1 MSSEV
6 VVATPPLLPALDELV
21 DEARGYLAAAEAV
34 STRRNYATDWRAFS
48 LGAPQLLDHR
58 GDEAGDEGG
67 DAVDHQGQAQ
77 GLCRLVGELA
87 VADIAVVGEVHP
99 LT

>member
-34 STRRNYATDWRAFS
+34 STRRNYATDWRAFVAWCAPTAS
-48 LGAPQLLDHR
+48 LPYR
-58 GDEAGDEGG
+58 
-67 DAVDHQGQAQ
+67 
-77 GLCRLVGELA
+77 R
-87 VADIAVVGEVHP
+87 HP
-99 LT
+99 RWWPCT